1 MILKVV
7 YLAVLI
13 ESIVEVAKWAAE
25 KEFNVWRISAL
36 VLGVVITPLTG
47 IDLFAAVGLPLVV
60 PWVGPIGETI
70 GTGVGWLLT
79 GVLICRGSGM
89 VNVLLDTLGKF
100 KEVIGKIPG
109 LPGGGADA

>member
-25 KEFNVWRISAL
+25 KEFNVCRISAL
-36 VLGVVITPLTG
+36 VLGVVITPLT
-47 IDLFAAVGLPLVV
+47 LVV